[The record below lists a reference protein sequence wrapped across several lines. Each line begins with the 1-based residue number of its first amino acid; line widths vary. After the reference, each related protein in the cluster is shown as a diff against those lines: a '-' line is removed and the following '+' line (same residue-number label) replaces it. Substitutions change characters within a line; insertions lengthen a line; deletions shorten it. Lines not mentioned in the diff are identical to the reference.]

1 MSAYRRKKPNI
12 RRPGV
17 DRAQGFG
24 GHYDPQPVTAPE
36 APQGGAVTASDQA
49 AAPEATG
56 RPESNGAAAMSPS
69 VTPAASTK
77 ATAQRSPSEKRRADA
92 EGRAASAPGPDQPK
106 ARKARAPAGGDRGPM
121 KKVALTAC
129 PKTEQRAALD
139 ALTSELISIKDMV
152 KLAGRRALARFEPTP
167 EFEPV
172 RVVPRMSS
180 AHRYTTTKL
189 VPAQVLAKLHGAVN
203 PLGLKSDTEM
213 LRGQYEPL
221 FWAELDSIIAELQ
234 ARKG

>member
-1 MSAYRRKKPNI
+1 
-12 RRPGV
+12 
-17 DRAQGFG
+17 
-24 GHYDPQPVTAPE
+24 
-36 APQGGAVTASDQA
+36 
-49 AAPEATG
+49 
-56 RPESNGAAAMSPS
+56 
-69 VTPAASTK
+69 
-77 ATAQRSPSEKRRADA
+77 
-92 EGRAASAPGPDQPK
+92 
-106 ARKARAPAGGDRGPM
+106 M

-167 EFEPV
+167 EFKPV
-172 RVVPRMSS
+172 PVVPRMSS

-221 FWAELDSIIAELQ
+221 FWAELDAIIAELQ